1 MLRAER
7 SVIPVFCCAMFVC
20 GGLLVSCGRDSHSLP
35 DLGVSPQSKSVDTTN
50 SLPPIV
56 SAPPTT
62 SGTPVLSGE
71 DHARSDFL
79 VAMAARE
86 KCDYKPSA
94 CDFAAVSV
102 QGSQMDLVTRETM
115 TMYTDNNLRAAAGRG
130 DVFIR
135 VESVSVFGSDAA
147 VVSCVFDTEVIVD
160 VGRASGAFD
169 DVVFDD
175 SQRSDRV
182 RWLLELVDGS
192 WRIISGE
199 QLQTLTGGDLCG
211 F

>member
-1 MLRAER
+1 MLRAAR

-35 DLGVSPQSKSVDTTN
+35 DLGVSPQSQSVDTTN
-50 SLPPIV
+50 SLPPVV

-102 QGSQMDLVTRETM
+102 QGSEMDLVTRETM

-135 VESVSVFGSDAA
+135 VESVSVFGSEN
-147 VVSCVFDTEVIVD
+147 VMY
-160 VGRASGAFD
+160 G
-169 DVVFDD
+169 
-175 SQRSDRV
+175 SDYPHT
-182 RWLLELVDGS
+182 
-192 WRIISGE
+192 I
-199 QLQTLTGGDLCG
+199 GDLPGCLKRVNGLPDGTRDKVRGHNAQRIFG